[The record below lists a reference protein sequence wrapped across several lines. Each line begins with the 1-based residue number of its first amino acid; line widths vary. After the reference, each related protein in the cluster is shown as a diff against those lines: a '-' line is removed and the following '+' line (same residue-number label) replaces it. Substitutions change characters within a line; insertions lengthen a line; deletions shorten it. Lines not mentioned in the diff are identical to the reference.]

1 MKFRIGIGYDVH
13 RLEKGTDFYL
23 GGIKIIHS
31 KGAVGHSDAD
41 TLIHAICDALLG
53 AANAGD
59 IGIHFP
65 DTSKEFE
72 GIDSKK
78 LLSNVIEIISK
89 KGYSIE
95 NIDSIIILQKP
106 KISEYIPQM
115 KKVLATTM
123 KIDIDD
129 ISVKATTTEKL
140 GYIGREEGIAAQ
152 AVVLLVK

>member
-115 KKVLATTM
+115 KKILAATM